1 MSRPSQRR
9 LEGDPLS
16 DGRLGVVMVHGI
28 RSGPEVWDPLCRLIA
43 QDERLAFA
51 EPLQFR
57 YATGVRRLHPL
68 RVFPTIETV
77 ADSFKEYLATEAG
90 EFTRLMLITHSQG
103 GLVAQRFLARVLAD
117 GEGRRLA
124 RIRRLVMLA
133 CPNNGSELLLSLR
146 RNVLGL
152 GHPQERDLRP
162 LNDQVNA
169 TLRTVLRD
177 VVHATA
183 VSDRTCPILVSAYT
197 GESDR
202 VVRAVSAQ
210 SVFPDS
216 AALPGDHSTILKA
229 KDAGHRT
236 FTTLR
241 RLLRNVPDAAPE
253 HAPEA
258 TRTPAELPGLQRT
271 VTNTFS
277 GGRAYGPVI
286 QGDTVHVSFPSAPP
300 FQAPPAG
307 FDADSS
313 GNDETSENRQND
325 RTT

>member
-1 MSRPSQRR
+1 
-9 LEGDPLS
+9 
-16 DGRLGVVMVHGI
+16 MVHGI

-43 QDERLAFA
+43 QDEKLAFA

-68 RVFPTIETV
+68 RVFPTVDTV

-90 EFTRLMLITHSQG
+90 EFTQLMLVTHSQG
-103 GLVAQRFLARVLAD
+103 GLVAQRFLARALAD

-183 VSDRTCPILVSAYT
+183 VSDRTCPILVNAYA

-202 VVRAVSAQ
+202 VVRAASAQ

-241 RLLRNVPDAAPE
+241 RLLLTVPGAALA

-258 TRTPAELPGLQRT
+258 TRTPELSSLQRT

-286 QGDTVHVSFPSAPP
+286 QGDTVHVSFPSVPHFQRPP
-300 FQAPPAG
+300 G
-307 FDADSS
+307 DLDADKSGNDDSS
-313 GNDETSENRQND
+313 GNGHNDWEN
-325 RTT
+325 

>member
-1 MSRPSQRR
+1 MSDS
-9 LEGDPLS
+9 
-16 DGRLGVVMVHGI
+16 RLGVVMVHGI
-28 RSGPEVWDPLCRLIA
+28 RSGPDVWDPLCRLIA
-43 QDERLAFA
+43 QDEKLAFA

-68 RVFPTIETV
+68 RVFPTIDTV

-90 EFTRLMLITHSQG
+90 EFTRLMLVTHSQG
-103 GLVAQRFLARVLAD
+103 GLVAQRFLARALAD

-183 VSDRTCPILVSAYT
+183 VSDRTCPILVSAYA

-202 VVRAVSAQ
+202 VVRAASAQ

-241 RLLRNVPDAAPE
+241 RLLLTVPDAAPE

-277 GGRAYGPVI
+277 GGRANGPVI
-286 QGDTVHVSFPSAPP
+286 QGDTVHVSCPSVPP
-300 FQAPPAG
+300 FQAPSAG
-307 FDADSS
+307 LDADRS
-313 GNDETSENRQND
+313 GNDDTSENGHTD
-325 RTT
+325 RET